1 MTEKATQLIRKYE
14 GCSLIAYKCP
24 AGKWTISYGLTQY
37 PDGTPV
43 KEGDKLTDMA
53 EANRMFD
60 LVLEKFE
67 KQVRMILGDT
77 LVVTLPPDSIGALV
91 SFAYNCGTTAFA
103 KSTLLKRI
111 REDKLNFDTIE
122 YEFSRWNKSN
132 GKVLN
137 GLTRRRK
144 SEFELY
150 KEGILSQYNKKETYD
165 IGYNNGKKAK

>member
-37 PDGTPV
+37 PDGSPV

-77 LVVTLPPDSIGALV
+77 LLVTLPPDSIGALV
-91 SFAYNCGTTAFA
+91 SFSYNCGITAFA

-111 REDKLNFDTIE
+111 RENKLNFDAIE

-132 GKVLN
+132 GKVLS
-137 GLTRRRK
+137 GLTKRRK
-144 SEFELY
+144 VEFELY
-150 KEGILSQYNKKETYD
+150 KEGILSQYTKKETYD
-165 IGYNNGKKAK
+165 IGYNNGKNVK

>member
-37 PDGTPV
+37 PDGSPV
-43 KEGDKLTDMA
+43 KEGDKLTDMV

-67 KQVRMILGDT
+67 KQVKLILGDAL
-77 LVVTLPPDSIGALV
+77 LVALPPDSIGALV

-111 REDKLNFDTIE
+111 RENKLNFDTIE

-132 GKVLN
+132 GKVLS
-137 GLTRRRK
+137 GLTKRRK
-144 SEFELY
+144 AEFELY
-150 KEGILSQYNKKETYD
+150 KEGILSQYTKKETYD
-165 IGYNNGKKAK
+165 IGYTNGKNAK

>member
-24 AGKWTISYGLTQY
+24 SNKWTISYGLTQY
-37 PDGTPV
+37 PDGSPV

-60 LVLEKFE
+60 LVLQKFE

-77 LVVTLPPDSIGALV
+77 LLVTLPPDSIGALV
-91 SFAYNCGTTAFA
+91 SIAYNIGTAAFA

-111 REDKLNFDTIE
+111 KLNKLDFDAIE

-132 GKVLN
+132 GKVLS
-137 GLTRRRK
+137 GLTKRRK
-144 SEFELY
+144 AEFELY
-150 KEGILSQYNKKETYD
+150 KEGILTQYTKKETYD
-165 IGYNNGKKAK
+165 IGYNNGKNAK

>member
-37 PDGTPV
+37 PDGSPV
-43 KEGDKLTDMA
+43 KEGDKLTDMV

-67 KQVRMILGDT
+67 KQVKLILGDAL
-77 LVVTLPPDSIGALV
+77 LVALPPDSIGALV

-111 REDKLNFDTIE
+111 RENKLNFDTIE
-122 YEFSRWNKSN
+122 YEFSRWNKAN
-132 GKVLN
+132 GKVLS
-137 GLTRRRK
+137 GLTKRRK
-144 SEFELY
+144 AEFELY
-150 KEGILSQYNKKETYD
+150 KEGILTQYTKKETYD
-165 IGYNNGKKAK
+165 IGYTNGKNAK

>member
-37 PDGTPV
+37 PDGSPV
-43 KEGDKLTDMA
+43 KEGDKLTDMT

-67 KQVRMILGDT
+67 KQVKLILGDAL
-77 LVVTLPPDSIGALV
+77 LVALPPDSIGALV

-111 REDKLNFDTIE
+111 RENKLNFDTIE

-132 GKVLN
+132 GKVLS
-137 GLTRRRK
+137 GLAKRRK
-144 SEFELY
+144 AEFELY
-150 KEGILSQYNKKETYD
+150 KEGILSQYTKKETYD
-165 IGYNNGKKAK
+165 IGYTNGKNAK